1 MLEYLKINSSKL
13 KITLTADECDRY
25 GIKER
30 DGEFDSA
37 SVREVISD
45 ILDEAG
51 VGGSFSRCGEKL
63 LVQLYPLKDGG
74 AELFITRLSGV
85 GEREQKAI
93 TKASNINTYSKDVAY
108 FLFDTL
114 DALSNALSLF
124 VKKKK
129 RADVYL
135 AESDK
140 YILSID
146 EERLGALSDCD
157 IISEFSHRL
166 SPSEAPRPEYDT
178 LLTKGDAIELFSA
191 LKA

>member
-1 MLEYLKINSSKL
+1 MLDYLRINSSKL
-13 KITLTADECDRY
+13 KITLTPDECERY
-25 GIKER
+25 GIKEHE
-30 DGEFDSA
+30 GEFDSA

-51 VGGSFSRCGEKL
+51 VGSSYTRHGEKL

-74 AELFITRLSGV
+74 AELFITRLSVV
-85 GEREQKAI
+85 GEREQRAI
-93 TKASNINTYSKDVAY
+93 TKASNISTYSKDVGY

-114 DALSNALSLF
+114 DDLTNALSLF
-124 VKKKK
+124 KNGKKC
-129 RADVYL
+129 ADVYL
-135 AESDK
+135 SESDK

-157 IISEFSHRL
+157 ILSEFSHRL
-166 SPSEAPRPEYDT
+166 SASDAPRPEYDT
-178 LLTKGDAIELFSA
+178 LLTKGDAVELFSA